1 MGMKQKELVE
11 FLREEVGSNLR
22 AVGKYDKEGYDVLY
36 AREDVVDEFSQEDIQ
51 KIHHEMVL
59 KGLGNQHIES
69 LFNDEELECSIY
81 QFESIVRL
89 HFVKEDY
96 RGYYVSFDYSGDTNP
111 SRIVDEC
118 KGLLLE

>member
-1 MGMKQKELVE
+1 MGTKQKELVE
-11 FLREEVGSNLR
+11 FLRDEVGDSLR
-22 AVGKYDKEGYDVLY
+22 AVGKYDREGYRVLY
-36 AREDVVDEFSQEDIQ
+36 ARDDVVDEFSQEDIE

-96 RGYYVSFDYSGDTNP
+96 LGHYVSFDYSGEINP
-111 SRIVDEC
+111 SRIVDNC
-118 KGLLLE
+118 KELLQ

>member
-1 MGMKQKELVE
+1 MGTKQKELVE
-11 FLREEVGSNLR
+11 FLRSEVGDSLR
-22 AVGKYDKEGYDVLY
+22 AVGKYDREGYRVLY
-36 AREDVVDEFSQEDIQ
+36 ARDDVVDEFSQEDIE

-81 QFESIVRL
+81 QFENIVRL

-96 RGYYVSFDYSGDTNP
+96 LGHYVSFDYSGEINP
-111 SRIVDEC
+111 SRIVDRC
-118 KGLLLE
+118 KELLQ